1 MKYLNVYNE
10 IIEKYRKGEYGK
22 QNLSLHDILDKANNP
37 DLIDRL
43 DLSEIQGLLDSASGI
58 TKKMFYMLKQKTESK
73 IVHMA
78 ALEEELKNFDIDAYR
93 DSKDGSDE
101 ALAKNLKLVVEYCS
115 KGELP
120 ADTEAMLC
128 PVKDSVHLGVIKIQ
142 KDCAI
147 TSFSFRHELIH
158 YFRDVKV
165 GHKVTVELARKI
177 KGKTPNNGEQEVN
190 YLTAASIMPLEEIR
204 TKLDEFEAIVSQD
217 KEKTFLLGLAKKYEQ
232 DEGAI
237 LRRII
242 EVRRLID
249 YMYSSKK

>member
-37 DLIDRL
+37 GLIDKL

-58 TKKMFYMLKQKTESK
+58 TKKMFSMLKQKTESK

-128 PVKDSVHLGVIKIQ
+128 PVEDPVHLGAIKIQ
-142 KDCAI
+142 RDCAI
-147 TSFSFRHELIH
+147 TSFPFRHELIH

-165 GHKVTVELARKI
+165 GNKVTVELARKI

-190 YLTAASIMPLEEIR
+190 YLTAASIMPLEEISA
-204 TKLDEFEAIVSQD
+204 KLDEFEAIISQD
-217 KEKTFLLGLAKKYEQ
+217 EEKIFLLNLAKEYEQ

-242 EVRRLID
+242 EVRCLID
-249 YMYSSKK
+249 YMHSSKK